1 MAQMGE
7 RSTVVGVFEN
17 RGRAEQAI
25 EALERAG
32 FRDDQIGIVTPSLEA
47 PGAGGAAG
55 EAGPGAGEGMATGGI
70 TGGVLGG
77 LLGAAASLLIPGI
90 GPVLAGGILATTL
103 GGAALGAAAGG
114 LLGALTGMGV
124 PEEEARYYE
133 AEFQSGR
140 TIVTAKANGRS
151 HEVADI
157 LREFGAHDAY
167 TPRDAAPRSESSE
180 RFNPA

>member
-77 LLGAAASLLIPGI
+77 LLGAAASLLLPGI

-114 LLGALTGMGV
+114 LMSALTGMGV
-124 PEEEARYYE
+124 PEEEAHYYE
-133 AEFQSGR
+133 GEFRSGH
-140 TIVTAKANGRS
+140 TIVTVKTNGRS
-151 HEVADI
+151 QEAADI
-157 LREFGAHDAY
+157 LRDFGAHDAH
-167 TPRDAAPRSESSE
+167 TARDAAPRTE
-180 RFNPA
+180 RTE